1 MSIATRRG
9 DGGETGL
16 GGGDRISKA
25 NARVETYGAID
36 ELDATIGLAR
46 AHCNDAEIRA
56 SVRDIRC
63 QLFVV
68 GSAISTKP
76 ESSKPVPQVTKDM
89 LHRLDALV
97 ERFEEEPGI
106 LRDWSIPG
114 ECAESAAFDLARTVC
129 RRAERG
135 AVRYVTNGGIV

>member
-9 DGGETGL
+9 DDGETGL
-16 GGGDRISKA
+16 GGGDRISKTD
-25 NARVETYGAID
+25 ARVETYGAID
-36 ELDATIGLAR
+36 ELNATICLAR
-46 AHCNDAEIRA
+46 AHCNHAEIRA
-56 SVRDIRC
+56 SVRDNQC

-76 ESSKPVPQVTKDM
+76 DSSKPVPQVTKDM
-89 LHRLDALV
+89 VHRLDALV

-114 ECAESAAFDLARTVC
+114 ECADR
-129 RRAERG
+129 
-135 AVRYVTNGGIV
+135 